1 MIGEGDAFVQPPPPE
16 LPEPVEG
23 EEPPPE
29 PEPQPTLDE
38 FHRAMWRDPES
49 APRAL
54 IAADGALSAK
64 MKTWLEENI
73 AFADKDV
80 MGGPDPEAPEV
91 IKTDKVLVADARAVL
106 AAKETA
112 LPGVYV
118 EDARMEGEAAYA
130 MVRWCYSVARFCELA
145 AERRARRIE
154 RRTER
159 LRRKREKEKEEA
171 RRLAAE
177 AETAAA

>member
-1 MIGEGDAFVQPPPPE
+1 
-16 LPEPVEG
+16 
-23 EEPPPE
+23 
-29 PEPQPTLDE
+29 
-38 FHRAMWRDPES
+38 
-49 APRAL
+49 
-54 IAADGALSAK
+54 

-112 LPGVYV
+112 LPGIYV

-159 LRRKREKEKEEA
+159 LRRKP
-171 RRLAAE
+171 RRRRRRRDGWRRRRRRPRRRRGRRIPTRYALLIHRRFYE
-177 AETAAA
+177 VSTAGG